1 MYKPIIRVN
10 ELKDVLTRFRVVE
23 TALDAVIL
31 FLSLFIVLSYAG
43 VNSMWAMLLP
53 PLLFFFIALK
63 YRADTDIIK
72 LIEKKYPALRERLGA
87 LYDSREEK
95 NAVVEDLAESV
106 DLDLGHVKYSSFI
119 STWRLGVR
127 SAVIL
132 LLVAFVLSAALTHS
146 PKNIQQPESQ
156 SSQTFSNIPENA
168 GRGTPPDIFAEPSV
182 VNIGN
187 DSQGILIYRG
197 QGSEQNVG
205 GDGKQVSGYSGLFP
219 PEASS
224 SEIYSE
230 AVPPVYQQIVKNYF
244 TNLTSHD

>member
-1 MYKPIIRVN
+1 MYKPIITVN

-43 VNSMWAMLLP
+43 VNSMWAALLP
-53 PLLFFFIALK
+53 PVLFFFIALK
-63 YRADTDIIK
+63 YRADADIIK
-72 LIEKKYPALRERLGA
+72 LIEKRNPALRERLGA

-95 NAVVEDLAESV
+95 NAVVEDLAES
-106 DLDLGHVKYSSFI
+106 LDSDMGHVKYSSFI

-127 SAVIL
+127 AALIL

-146 PKNIQQPESQ
+146 PKNSQQPESQ
-156 SSQTFSNIPENA
+156 SIQSLSNKPENT
-168 GRGTPPDIFAEPSV
+168 GSGTSPEIFGEPSV

-187 DSQGILIYRG
+187 DSQGVLIYRG
-197 QGSEQNVG
+197 QGSELNVRG
-205 GDGKQVSGYSGLFP
+205 EGKQVSGYSGLFP

-224 SEIYSE
+224 SDIYSV
-230 AVPPVYQQIVKNYF
+230 AVPAVYQQIVKNYF
-244 TNLTSHD
+244 TNLTSQD